1 MPGPGRGQRGG
12 GGSMLSPSSTPHRNF
27 LTCTFFKWKFCF
39 AHLTAIYPNLTE
51 IYLRNKVGKKGH
63 NEKNTRK
70 ELDFCKKDNKLFCFF
85 VVGLKVWLK
94 PAWFIVHAGL
104 RRASMVS
111 SLWPGDSCDRTDHSK
126 FGMKHLGESQAR
138 CHVAVHCPTA
148 RFRTHPS
155 LRSSH

>member
-1 MPGPGRGQRGG
+1 MQRERQREKKKTGTNQPAIGGVRNARPWQGIEGWRGQHVVTK
-12 GGSMLSPSSTPHRNF
+12 LHSTLRNF
-27 LTCTFFKWKFCF
+27 LTCTFFKRKFCF
-39 AHLTAIYPNLTE
+39 VHLTAIYPNLTE

-70 ELDFCKKDNKLFCFF
+70 ELNFCKKDNKLFCFF

-126 FGMKHLGESQAR
+126 FGMKHLGES
-138 CHVAVHCPTA
+138 
-148 RFRTHPS
+148 
-155 LRSSH
+155 